1 MLVTWSIMKD
11 VTRILLADDHPLV
24 RRGIRSL
31 LDETDGVKVVGEARD
46 GLEVV
51 TLAEQLRPDLIIM
64 DISMP
69 LQDGLTAAVQ
79 IKRNLKSTRIL
90 FLTMHRSA
98 SLARQAKKLGIE
110 GYVLKG
116 RVIEELGTAVK
127 RLAQGDT
134 FLSPSLEFD

>member
-1 MLVTWSIMKD
+1 MED
-11 VTRILLADDHPLV
+11 ATRILLADDHPMV

-31 LDETDGVKVVGEARD
+31 LDETDGVNVVGEARD

-51 TLAEQLRPDLIIM
+51 TLAEQLRPDLVIM

-69 LQDGLTAAVQ
+69 RQDGLKAAAQ
-79 IKRNLKSTRIL
+79 IKQKMASTRIL

-98 SLARQAKKLGIE
+98 SLARQANKMGIE

-116 RVIEELGTAVK
+116 RVIEELGTAVEK
-127 RLAQGDT
+127 LVQGDT
-134 FLSPSLEFD
+134 FISPSLEFDS